1 MRQLTVEQSRRN
13 LAVRKAKSQVF
24 GWACFGAV
32 LVGILMLILLLSK
45 ILFDGLSRVNWDF
58 VTRFAS
64 PDPNLAGIKASI
76 VGSLYIMVLTA
87 VITVPIGVAAAI
99 YLQEFASRRSR
110 LISFIEVNIANLS
123 AVPSIVYGL
132 LGLAVF
138 VTWMHFG
145 KSILSGALTMSLL
158 VLPMIILVSQEALKA
173 VPHSYREGALALG
186 ASRWQTIRTQVLPS
200 ASPGIFTG
208 IILAVSRAIGETAPL
223 IVVGA
228 VGYAAFVPKGL
239 GDRYTVLPLQIFDWS
254 KRPQADFQHDAAA
267 AIIILM
273 IALLGLNSIA
283 IMLRA
288 KAFKK
293 R

>member
-1 MRQLTVEQSRRN
+1 MRQLAIEPSRRN
-13 LAVRKAKSQVF
+13 LAIRRAKNKLF

-32 LVGILMLILLLSK
+32 LIGIFMLIILLSK
-45 ILFDGLSRVNWDF
+45 ILMDGLGRVNWNF
-58 VTRFAS
+58 LTRFAS

-76 VGSLYIMVLTA
+76 VGSLYIMILTA
-87 VITVPIGVAAAI
+87 LITVPIGVAAAI
-99 YLQEFASRRSR
+99 YLQEFASRKSK
-110 LISFIEVNIANLS
+110 LVNFIEVNIANLS

-145 KSILSGALTMSLL
+145 KSILSGAMTMSLL

-186 ASRWQTIRTQVLPS
+186 ATKWQTICTQVLPS

-239 GDRYTVLPLQIFDWS
+239 TDRYTVLPLQIFDWS

-283 IMLRA
+283 IALRSRA
-288 KAFKK
+288 QKK